1 MCDIVVVVVIITGIR
16 LLLLLPLLLLGC
28 FFFVENNPIKN
39 CARQVKRRIFS
50 KKETKQ
56 TKENEVTNKES
67 YKKSKRKWLMI
78 ETEKT
83 G

>member
-1 MCDIVVVVVIITGIR
+1 MEHGTCVCDIVVVVVIITGIR

-28 FFFVENNPIKN
+28 FFLNNPIKN

-56 TKENEVTNKES
+56 TKENEVTNKNRI
-67 YKKSKRKWLMI
+67 RKV
-78 ETEKT
+78 K
-83 G
+83 GNG